1 MQCIKDENEFKTL
14 LKSAGCKLVVIEFSA
29 KWCGPCKKMCPI
41 VHAMSMHYQN
51 VVFANVDVDD
61 SRDLAQSC
69 NVRVI
74 PTFQL
79 FKQTKKVTLFS
90 RIKRA
95 ICCYRSGVER
105 KPIFEFCGADASK
118 LETKIQ
124 ELM

>member
-1 MQCIKDENEFKTL
+1 MHISSFMFWSQNEFKTL

-29 KWCGPCKKMCPI
+29 KWCGPCKKICPI

-61 SRDLAQSC
+61 SRDLAQTC

-79 FKQTKKVTLFS
+79 FKQTKK
-90 RIKRA
+90 
-95 ICCYRSGVER
+95 
-105 KPIFEFCGADASK
+105 IFEFCGADASK
-118 LETKIQ
+118 LEAKIQ